1 MIFTKRITRR
11 CVVKVL
17 FTGIQPTGEIHI
29 GNYFGAIKNWVEL
42 QHSYHSYISI
52 VDLHA
57 LVIDYD
63 PSEMPKR
70 VFEMAAGLYACGIDM
85 QKTILFVQSE
95 VPGHADLTWIFN
107 TLTPLGELERMTQFK
122 DKARQHRKNVNAGLL
137 DYPVLQAADILLY
150 KGEVVPVGEDQ
161 VQHIE
166 LTREIARYFNKRYG
180 RVFPECEALLTAS
193 PRIMG
198 LDGEQKMSKSK
209 GNTIGVMEP
218 KADIW
223 KKLAVAKTDPARIRR
238 TDPGTPEK
246 CNIYSYHKLVT
257 PPDELAEIHKG
268 CSTAAIGCLDCKK
281 VLLKNL
287 MLVLDPIR
295 EKYQSYT
302 AGPEEIYGILEE
314 NAKKCT
320 IQAKTTMLE
329 VKEKLGLKAVWRIY
343 T

>member
-1 MIFTKRITRR
+1 M
-11 CVVKVL
+11 KVL

-29 GNYFGAIKNWVEL
+29 GNYFGAIKNWVDL
-42 QHSYHSYISI
+42 QHRYTSYICI

-57 LVIDYD
+57 LVISYD
-63 PSEMPKR
+63 PKEMPNR

-85 QKTILFVQSE
+85 QNTNLFVQSE

-107 TLTPLGELERMTQFK
+107 TVTPLGELERMTQFK

-150 KGEVVPVGEDQ
+150 KAEVVPVGEDQ

-180 RVFPECEALLTAS
+180 QVFPECEALLTAS

-209 GNTIGVMEP
+209 GNTIGITETEAEV
-218 KADIW
+218 W
-223 KKLAVAKTDPARIRR
+223 KKLATAKTDPARIRR

-257 PPDELAEIHKG
+257 PQDELAEIHKG
-268 CSTAAIGCLDCKK
+268 CRTAAIGCVDCKRM
-281 VLLKNL
+281 LLKNL
-287 MLVLDPIR
+287 MAVLNPIR
-295 EKYQSYT
+295 EKYHALLSR
-302 AGPEEIYGILEE
+302 PDDLSNLLEE

-320 IQAKTTMLE
+320 ARAKQTMLE
-329 VKEKLGLKAVWRIY
+329 VKEKMGLKAVWKI
-343 T
+343 